1 MSNDETTGEIGNTD
15 SGNTDS
21 GKTDSSNSESGK
33 GRPTPKRKES
43 ESARKQGISVPKDPK
58 AARRAARE
66 RDRES
71 RAKSRAGLM
80 AGDPAFFPSRDAGP
94 VKAQVRNYVD
104 RRRTV
109 GEFFVPF
116 AFIVLLLGL
125 VNNPTVQTAVVYVW
139 TSVLLLVVLDTIL
152 VGILLGRSLRK
163 DFPEKSNRKGA
174 VSYGVLR
181 ALQLRRFRIPPPRI
195 KAGGKPVTPKVK
207 NK

>member
-1 MSNDETTGEIGNTD
+1 MSNETNEDFG
-15 SGNTDS
+15 
-21 GKTDSSNSESGK
+21 NSESGK

-58 AARRAARE
+58 AARRAAKD
-66 RDRES
+66 RDREA

-80 AGDPAFFPSRDAGP
+80 AGDPAFFPRRDAGP
-94 VKAQVRNYVD
+94 VKAQVRDYID

-116 AFIVLLLGL
+116 AFLVLLLGL
-125 VNNPTVQTAVVYVW
+125 VKNPSVQKVVVLIW

-152 VGILLGRSLRK
+152 IGILLGRYLRK
-163 DFPEKSNRKGA
+163 EIPEKSDRKGA

-195 KAGGKPVTPKVK
+195 KAGGKPVTPKLK
-207 NK
+207 K

>member
-1 MSNDETTGEIGNTD
+1 MSNDETTGETV
-15 SGNTDS
+15 
-21 GKTDSSNSESGK
+21 SSELGK
-33 GRPTPKRKES
+33 GRPTPKRKEA
-43 ESARKQGISVPKDPK
+43 ESARKQGITVPKDPK

-66 RDRES
+66 RDREA

-80 AGDPAFFPSRDAGP
+80 AGDPAYFPRRDAGP
-94 VKAQVRNYVD
+94 VKAQVRDYID

-116 AFIVLLLGL
+116 AFVVLLMGL
-125 VNNPTVQTAVVYVW
+125 VNNPTVQTTVVYVW

-163 DFPEKSNRKGA
+163 DYPEKSDRKGA

-195 KAGGKPVTPKVK
+195 KAGGAPVMPKIK
-207 NK
+207 KK

>member
-1 MSNDETTGEIGNTD
+1 MSNGETTGGIGNSE
-15 SGNTDS
+15 SG
-21 GKTDSSNSESGK
+21 SNESGK

-58 AARRAARE
+58 AARRAASA
-66 RDRES
+66 RDREA

-80 AGDPAFFPSRDAGP
+80 AGDPAYFPRRDAGP
-94 VKAQVRNYVD
+94 VKAQVRDYVD

-116 AFIVLLLGL
+116 AFVVLLLGL
-125 VNNPTVQTAVVYVW
+125 INNPTVQTTVVYVW
-139 TSVLLLVVLDTIL
+139 TSVLLLVVLDTIF

-163 DFPEKSNRKGA
+163 EFPQKSDRKGA

-195 KAGGKPVTPKVK
+195 KAGGKPVTPKIK
-207 NK
+207 K

>member
-1 MSNDETTGEIGNTD
+1 MSNDETTGETAGN
-15 SGNTDS
+15 
-21 GKTDSSNSESGK
+21 ESGK
-33 GRPTPKRKES
+33 GRPTPKRKEA
-43 ESARKQGISVPKDPK
+43 ESARKQGIAVPKDPK

-66 RDRES
+66 RDREA
-71 RAKSRAGLM
+71 RAKARAGLM
-80 AGDPAFFPSRDAGP
+80 AGDPAYFPRRDSGP
-94 VKAQVRNYVD
+94 VKAQVRDYVD

-116 AFIVLLLGL
+116 AFVVFLMGL
-125 VNNPTVQTAVVYVW
+125 INNPTVQATVVYVW

-163 DFPEKSNRKGA
+163 DYPEKSDRKGA

-195 KAGGKPVTPKVK
+195 KAGGMPVTPKIK
-207 NK
+207 KK

>member
-1 MSNDETTGEIGNTD
+1 MSNEETTGETGT
-15 SGNTDS
+15 
-21 GKTDSSNSESGK
+21 SESGK
-33 GRPTPKRKES
+33 GRPTPKRKEA

-58 AARRAARE
+58 AARKAARD
-66 RDRES
+66 RDREA

-80 AGDPAFFPSRDAGP
+80 AGDPAFFPRRDAGP
-94 VKAQVRNYVD
+94 VKAQVRDYID

-116 AFIVLLLGL
+116 AVVVLLLGL
-125 VNNPTVQTAVVYVW
+125 VNNPTVQTTVVYVW

-163 DFPEKSNRKGA
+163 DYPEKSDRKGA

-195 KAGGKPVTPKVK
+195 KAGGAPITPKIK
-207 NK
+207 KK

>member
-1 MSNDETTGEIGNTD
+1 MSNEETTGETGA
-15 SGNTDS
+15 
-21 GKTDSSNSESGK
+21 SESGK
-33 GRPTPKRKES
+33 GRPTPKRKEA

-58 AARRAARE
+58 AARKAARD
-66 RDRES
+66 RDREA

-80 AGDPAFFPSRDAGP
+80 AGDPAYFPRRDAGP
-94 VKAQVRNYVD
+94 VKAQVRDYID

-116 AFIVLLLGL
+116 AFVVLLLGL
-125 VNNPTVQTAVVYVW
+125 VNKPTVQTTVVYVW

-163 DFPEKSNRKGA
+163 DYPEKSDRKGA

-195 KAGGKPVTPKVK
+195 KAGGAPITPKIK
-207 NK
+207 KDK

>member
-1 MSNDETTGEIGNTD
+1 MSNDETTGD
-15 SGNTDS
+15 SGNI
-21 GKTDSSNSESGK
+21 ESGK
-33 GRPTPKRKES
+33 GRPTPKRKEA

-66 RDRES
+66 RDREA

-80 AGDPAFFPSRDAGP
+80 AGDPAYFPRRDAGP
-94 VKAQVRNYVD
+94 VKAQVRDYID

-116 AFIVLLLGL
+116 AFVVLLMGL
-125 VNNPTVQTAVVYVW
+125 VNNPTVQTTVVYVW

-163 DFPEKSNRKGA
+163 DYPEKSDRKGA

>member
-1 MSNDETTGEIGNTD
+1 MTNEETTADIGNNE
-15 SGNTDS
+15 SA
-21 GKTDSSNSESGK
+21 NSESGK

-43 ESARKQGISVPKDPK
+43 ESARKLGISVPKDPK
-58 AARRAARE
+58 AARRAASA
-66 RDRES
+66 RDREA

-80 AGDPAFFPSRDAGP
+80 AGDPAYFPRRDAGP
-94 VKAQVRNYVD
+94 VKAQVRDYVD

-116 AFIVLLLGL
+116 AFVVLLLGL
-125 VNNPTVQTAVVYVW
+125 INNPTVQTTVVYVW

-163 DFPEKSNRKGA
+163 DFPKKSDRKGA

-195 KAGGKPVTPKVK
+195 KAGGKPVTPKIK
-207 NK
+207 K

>member
-1 MSNDETTGEIGNTD
+1 MSSDETTGDIGN
-15 SGNTDS
+15 N
-21 GKTDSSNSESGK
+21 ESGK
-33 GRPTPKRKES
+33 GRPTPKRKEA

-66 RDRES
+66 RDREA

-80 AGDPAFFPSRDAGP
+80 AGDPAYFPRRDAGP
-94 VKAQVRNYVD
+94 VKAHVRDYID

-116 AFIVLLLGL
+116 AFVVLLLGL
-125 VNNPTVQTAVVYVW
+125 VNNPTVQTTVVYVW

-152 VGILLGRSLRK
+152 VGILLGRALRK
-163 DFPEKSNRKGA
+163 EFPEKSERKGA

-207 NK
+207 K

>member
-1 MSNDETTGEIGNTD
+1 MSNDETTGEIA
-15 SGNTDS
+15 S
-21 GKTDSSNSESGK
+21 SESGK
-33 GRPTPKRKES
+33 GRPTPKRKEA
-43 ESARKQGISVPKDPK
+43 ESARKQGITVPKDPK

-66 RDRES
+66 RDREA

-80 AGDPAFFPSRDAGP
+80 AGDPAYFPRRDAGP
-94 VKAQVRNYVD
+94 VKAQVRDYID

-116 AFIVLLLGL
+116 AFVVLLMGL
-125 VNNPTVQTAVVYVW
+125 VNNPTVQTTVVYVW

-163 DFPEKSNRKGA
+163 DYPDKSDRKGA

-195 KAGGKPVTPKVK
+195 KAGGKPITPKIK
-207 NK
+207 KDK

>member
-1 MSNDETTGEIGNTD
+1 MSNEETTGETGA
-15 SGNTDS
+15 
-21 GKTDSSNSESGK
+21 SESGK
-33 GRPTPKRKES
+33 GRPTPKRKEA

-58 AARRAARE
+58 AARKAARD
-66 RDRES
+66 RDREA
-71 RAKSRAGLM
+71 RARSRAGLM
-80 AGDPAFFPSRDAGP
+80 AGDPAYFPRRDAGP
-94 VKAQVRNYVD
+94 VKAQVRDYID

-116 AFIVLLLGL
+116 AFVVLLLGL
-125 VNNPTVQTAVVYVW
+125 VNNPTVQTTVVYVW

-163 DFPEKSNRKGA
+163 DYPEKSDRKGA

-195 KAGGKPVTPKVK
+195 KAGGAPITPKIK
-207 NK
+207 KK

>member
-1 MSNDETTGEIGNTD
+1 MSNEETTGEAGT
-15 SGNTDS
+15 
-21 GKTDSSNSESGK
+21 SESGK
-33 GRPTPKRKES
+33 GRPTPKRKEA

-58 AARRAARE
+58 AARKAARD
-66 RDRES
+66 RDREA

-80 AGDPAFFPSRDAGP
+80 AGDPAFFPRRDAGP
-94 VKAQVRNYVD
+94 VKAQVRDYID

-116 AFIVLLLGL
+116 AFVVLLLGL
-125 VNNPTVQTAVVYVW
+125 VNNPTVQTTVVYVW

-163 DFPEKSNRKGA
+163 DYPEKSDRKGA

-195 KAGGKPVTPKVK
+195 KAGGAPITPKIK
-207 NK
+207 KK

>member
-1 MSNDETTGEIGNTD
+1 MSSDETTGETA
-15 SGNTDS
+15 
-21 GKTDSSNSESGK
+21 NSDLGK
-33 GRPTPKRKES
+33 GRPTPKRKEA
-43 ESARKQGISVPKDPK
+43 ESARKQGITVPKDPK

-66 RDRES
+66 RDREA

-80 AGDPAFFPSRDAGP
+80 AGDPAYFPRRDAGP
-94 VKAQVRNYVD
+94 VKAQVRDYID

-116 AFIVLLLGL
+116 AFVVLLMGL

-163 DFPEKSNRKGA
+163 DYPAKSDRKGA

-195 KAGGKPVTPKVK
+195 KAGGAPVTPKVK
-207 NK
+207 KK

>member
-1 MSNDETTGEIGNTD
+1 MSNEETTGETGT
-15 SGNTDS
+15 
-21 GKTDSSNSESGK
+21 SESGK
-33 GRPTPKRKES
+33 GRPTPKRKEA

-58 AARRAARE
+58 AARKAARD
-66 RDRES
+66 RDREA

-80 AGDPAFFPSRDAGP
+80 AGDPAFFPRRDAGP
-94 VKAQVRNYVD
+94 VKAQVRDYID

-116 AFIVLLLGL
+116 AFVVLLLGL
-125 VNNPTVQTAVVYVW
+125 VNNPTVQTTVVYVW

-163 DFPEKSNRKGA
+163 DYPEKSDRKGA

-195 KAGGKPVTPKVK
+195 KAGGAPITPKIK
-207 NK
+207 KK

>member
-1 MSNDETTGEIGNTD
+1 MSNEESTGEIRNT
-15 SGNTDS
+15 
-21 GKTDSSNSESGK
+21 ESGK
-33 GRPTPKRKES
+33 GRPTPKRKEA

-66 RDRES
+66 RDREA

-80 AGDPAFFPSRDAGP
+80 AGDPAYFPRRDAGP
-94 VKAQVRNYVD
+94 VKAQVRDYID

-116 AFIVLLLGL
+116 AFVVLLMGL
-125 VNNPTVQTAVVYVW
+125 INNPTVQATVVYVW

-163 DFPEKSNRKGA
+163 DFPEKSVRKGA

-195 KAGGKPVTPKVK
+195 KVGGKPVTPKIK
-207 NK
+207 KK

>member
-1 MSNDETTGEIGNTD
+1 MSTDETTGETA
-15 SGNTDS
+15 
-21 GKTDSSNSESGK
+21 NSETGK
-33 GRPTPKRKES
+33 GRPTPKRKEA
-43 ESARKQGISVPKDPK
+43 ESARKQGITVPKDPK

-66 RDRES
+66 RDREA

-80 AGDPAFFPSRDAGP
+80 AGDPAYFPRRDAGP
-94 VKAQVRNYVD
+94 VKAQVRDYID

-116 AFIVLLLGL
+116 AFVVLLLGL
-125 VNNPTVQTAVVYVW
+125 VNNPTVQTTVVYVW

-163 DFPEKSNRKGA
+163 DYPEKSDRKGA

-195 KAGGKPVTPKVK
+195 KAGGAPITPKIK
-207 NK
+207 KK

>member
-1 MSNDETTGEIGNTD
+1 MSNEETTGET
-15 SGNTDS
+15 T
-21 GKTDSSNSESGK
+21 NSELGK
-33 GRPTPKRKES
+33 GRPTPKRKEA
-43 ESARKQGISVPKDPK
+43 ESARKQGITVPKDPK

-66 RDRES
+66 RDREA
-71 RAKSRAGLM
+71 RAKSRAGLL
-80 AGDPAFFPSRDAGP
+80 AGDPAYFPRRDAGP
-94 VKAQVRNYVD
+94 VKAQVRDYVD

-116 AFIVLLLGL
+116 AFVVLLMGL

-163 DFPEKSNRKGA
+163 DYPAKADRKGA

-195 KAGGKPVTPKVK
+195 KAGGAPVTPKIK
-207 NK
+207 KK

>member
-1 MSNDETTGEIGNTD
+1 MSNDETTGETA
-15 SGNTDS
+15 
-21 GKTDSSNSESGK
+21 NSELGK
-33 GRPTPKRKES
+33 GRPTPKRKEA
-43 ESARKQGISVPKDPK
+43 ESARKQGITVPKDPK

-66 RDRES
+66 RDREA

-80 AGDPAFFPSRDAGP
+80 AGDPAYFPRRDAGP
-94 VKAQVRNYVD
+94 VKAQVRDYID
-104 RRRTV
+104 RRCTV

-116 AFIVLLLGL
+116 AFVVLLMGL

-163 DFPEKSNRKGA
+163 DYPAKSDRKGA

-195 KAGGKPVTPKVK
+195 KAGGAPVTPKVK
-207 NK
+207 KK

>member
-1 MSNDETTGEIGNTD
+1 MSNEETTGETGT
-15 SGNTDS
+15 
-21 GKTDSSNSESGK
+21 SESGK
-33 GRPTPKRKES
+33 GRPTPKRKEA

-58 AARRAARE
+58 AARKAARD
-66 RDRES
+66 RDREA
-71 RAKSRAGLM
+71 RARSRAGLM
-80 AGDPAFFPSRDAGP
+80 AGDPAYFPRRDAGP
-94 VKAQVRNYVD
+94 VKAQVRDYID

-116 AFIVLLLGL
+116 AFVVLLLGL
-125 VNNPTVQTAVVYVW
+125 VNNPTVQTTVVYVW

-163 DFPEKSNRKGA
+163 DYPEKSDRKGA

-195 KAGGKPVTPKVK
+195 KAGGAPITPKIK
-207 NK
+207 KDK

>member
-1 MSNDETTGEIGNTD
+1 MSNDETTGETA
-15 SGNTDS
+15 
-21 GKTDSSNSESGK
+21 NSELGK
-33 GRPTPKRKES
+33 GRPTPKRKEA
-43 ESARKQGISVPKDPK
+43 ESARKQGITVPKDPK

-66 RDRES
+66 RDREA

-80 AGDPAFFPSRDAGP
+80 AGDPAYFPRRDAGP
-94 VKAQVRNYVD
+94 VKAQVRDYID

-116 AFIVLLLGL
+116 AFVVLLMGL

-163 DFPEKSNRKGA
+163 DYPAKSDRKGA

-195 KAGGKPVTPKVK
+195 KAGGAPVTPKIK
-207 NK
+207 KK

>member
-1 MSNDETTGEIGNTD
+1 MTNEETTGDIGNNE
-15 SGNTDS
+15 SAN
-21 GKTDSSNSESGK
+21 NESGK

-43 ESARKQGISVPKDPK
+43 ESARKLGISVPKDPK
-58 AARRAARE
+58 AARRAASA
-66 RDRES
+66 RDREA

-80 AGDPAFFPSRDAGP
+80 AGDPTYFPRRDAGP
-94 VKAQVRNYVD
+94 VKAQVRDYVD

-116 AFIVLLLGL
+116 AFGVLLLGL
-125 VNNPTVQTAVVYVW
+125 INNPTVQTTVVYVW

-163 DFPEKSNRKGA
+163 DFPQKSDRKGA

-195 KAGGKPVTPKVK
+195 KAGGKPVTPKIK
-207 NK
+207 K

>member
-1 MSNDETTGEIGNTD
+1 MSNDETTGEIGT
-15 SGNTDS
+15 GEIGT
-21 GKTDSSNSESGK
+21 GEAGK
-33 GRPTPKRKES
+33 GRPTPKRKEA

-58 AARRAARE
+58 AARRAASA
-66 RDRES
+66 RDREA

-80 AGDPAFFPSRDAGP
+80 AGDPAFFPRRDAGP
-94 VKAQVRNYVD
+94 VKAQVRDYVD

-116 AFIVLLLGL
+116 AFVVLLLGL
-125 VNNPTVQTAVVYVW
+125 VNNPTVQTTVVYVW

-163 DFPEKSNRKGA
+163 DYPEKSDRKGA

-195 KAGGKPVTPKVK
+195 KSGGKPVSPKIK
-207 NK
+207 K

>member
-1 MSNDETTGEIGNTD
+1 MSNEETTGETGA
-15 SGNTDS
+15 
-21 GKTDSSNSESGK
+21 SESGK
-33 GRPTPKRKES
+33 GRPTPKRKEA

-58 AARRAARE
+58 AARKAARD
-66 RDRES
+66 RDREA
-71 RAKSRAGLM
+71 RARSRAGLM
-80 AGDPAFFPSRDAGP
+80 AGDPAYFPRRDAGP
-94 VKAQVRNYVD
+94 VKAQVRDYID

-116 AFIVLLLGL
+116 AFVVLLLGL
-125 VNNPTVQTAVVYVW
+125 VNNPTVQTTVVYVW

-163 DFPEKSNRKGA
+163 DYPEKSDRKGA

-195 KAGGKPVTPKVK
+195 KAGGAPITPKIK
-207 NK
+207 KDK

>member
-1 MSNDETTGEIGNTD
+1 MSNEETTGETGA
-15 SGNTDS
+15 
-21 GKTDSSNSESGK
+21 SESGK
-33 GRPTPKRKES
+33 GRPTPKRKEA

-58 AARRAARE
+58 AARKAARD
-66 RDRES
+66 RDREA
-71 RAKSRAGLM
+71 RARSRAGLM
-80 AGDPAFFPSRDAGP
+80 AGDPAYVPRRDAGP
-94 VKAQVRNYVD
+94 VKAQVRDYID

-116 AFIVLLLGL
+116 AFVVLLLGL
-125 VNNPTVQTAVVYVW
+125 VNNPTVQTTVVYVW

-163 DFPEKSNRKGA
+163 DYPEKSDRKGA

-195 KAGGKPVTPKVK
+195 KAGGAPITPKIK
-207 NK
+207 KK

>member
-1 MSNDETTGEIGNTD
+1 MSNGETTGGIGNSE
-15 SGNTDS
+15 SG
-21 GKTDSSNSESGK
+21 SNESGK

-58 AARRAARE
+58 AARRAASA
-66 RDRES
+66 RDREA

-80 AGDPAFFPSRDAGP
+80 AGDPAYFPRRDAGP
-94 VKAQVRNYVD
+94 VKAQVRDYVD

-116 AFIVLLLGL
+116 AFVVLLLGL
-125 VNNPTVQTAVVYVW
+125 INNPTVQTTVVYVW

-163 DFPEKSNRKGA
+163 EFPQKSDRKGA

-195 KAGGKPVTPKVK
+195 KAGGKPVTPKIK
-207 NK
+207 K

>member
-1 MSNDETTGEIGNTD
+1 MSNDETTGETA
-15 SGNTDS
+15 
-21 GKTDSSNSESGK
+21 NSELGK
-33 GRPTPKRKES
+33 GRPTPKRKEA
-43 ESARKQGISVPKDPK
+43 ESARKQGITVPKDPK

-66 RDRES
+66 RDREA

-80 AGDPAFFPSRDAGP
+80 AGDPAYFPRRDAGP
-94 VKAQVRNYVD
+94 VKAQVRDYID

-116 AFIVLLLGL
+116 AFVVLLMGL
-125 VNNPTVQTAVVYVW
+125 VNNPTVQATVVYVW

-163 DFPEKSNRKGA
+163 DYPEKSDRKGA

-195 KAGGKPVTPKVK
+195 KAGGAPITPKIK
-207 NK
+207 K

>member
-1 MSNDETTGEIGNTD
+1 MSNEETTGETGA
-15 SGNTDS
+15 
-21 GKTDSSNSESGK
+21 SESGK
-33 GRPTPKRKES
+33 GRPTPKRKEA

-58 AARRAARE
+58 AARKAARD
-66 RDRES
+66 RDREA

-80 AGDPAFFPSRDAGP
+80 AGDPAYFPRRDAGP
-94 VKAQVRNYVD
+94 VKAQVRDYID

-116 AFIVLLLGL
+116 AFVVLLLGL
-125 VNNPTVQTAVVYVW
+125 VNNPTVQTTVVYVW

-163 DFPEKSNRKGA
+163 DFPEKSDRKGA

-195 KAGGKPVTPKVK
+195 KAGGAPVTPKLK
-207 NK
+207 KK

>member
-1 MSNDETTGEIGNTD
+1 MSNEETTGETGT
-15 SGNTDS
+15 
-21 GKTDSSNSESGK
+21 SESGK
-33 GRPTPKRKES
+33 GRPTPKRKEA

-58 AARRAARE
+58 AARKAARD
-66 RDRES
+66 RDREA

-80 AGDPAFFPSRDAGP
+80 AGDPAYFPRRDAGP
-94 VKAQVRNYVD
+94 VKAQVRDYVD

-116 AFIVLLLGL
+116 AFVVLLLGL
-125 VNNPTVQTAVVYVW
+125 VNNPTVQTTVVYVW

-163 DFPEKSNRKGA
+163 DYPEKSDRKGA

-195 KAGGKPVTPKVK
+195 KAGGAPITPKIK
-207 NK
+207 KK

>member
-1 MSNDETTGEIGNTD
+1 MSTDETTGETA
-15 SGNTDS
+15 
-21 GKTDSSNSESGK
+21 NSETGK
-33 GRPTPKRKES
+33 GRPTPKRKEA
-43 ESARKQGISVPKDPK
+43 ESARKQGITVPKDPK

-66 RDRES
+66 RDREA

-80 AGDPAFFPSRDAGP
+80 AGDPAYFPRRDAGP
-94 VKAQVRNYVD
+94 VKAQVRDYVD

-116 AFIVLLLGL
+116 AFVVLLMGL
-125 VNNPTVQTAVVYVW
+125 INNPTVQTTVVYVW

-163 DFPEKSNRKGA
+163 DYPEKSERKGA

-195 KAGGKPVTPKVK
+195 KAGGAPITPKIK
-207 NK
+207 KK

>member
-1 MSNDETTGEIGNTD
+1 MSNETNEDFG
-15 SGNTDS
+15 
-21 GKTDSSNSESGK
+21 NSESGK

-58 AARRAARE
+58 AARRAAKD
-66 RDRES
+66 RDREA

-80 AGDPAFFPSRDAGP
+80 AGDPAFFPRRDAGP
-94 VKAQVRNYVD
+94 VKAQVRDYID

-116 AFIVLLLGL
+116 AFLVLLLGL
-125 VNNPTVQTAVVYVW
+125 VKNPSVQKVVVLIW

-152 VGILLGRSLRK
+152 IGILLGRFLRK
-163 DFPEKSNRKGA
+163 EFPEKSDRKGA

-195 KAGGKPVTPKVK
+195 KAGGKPVTPKLK
-207 NK
+207 K

>member
-1 MSNDETTGEIGNTD
+1 MSNEETTGGFGNSE
-15 SGNTDS
+15 SG
-21 GKTDSSNSESGK
+21 SNESGK

-43 ESARKQGISVPKDPK
+43 ESARKLGISVPKDPK
-58 AARRAARE
+58 TARRAANA
-66 RDRES
+66 RDREA

-80 AGDPAFFPSRDAGP
+80 AGDPAYFPRRDAGP
-94 VKAQVRNYVD
+94 VKAQVRDYVD

-116 AFIVLLLGL
+116 AFVVLLLGL
-125 VNNPTVQTAVVYVW
+125 INNPTVQTTVVYVW

-163 DFPEKSNRKGA
+163 DFPQKSDRKGA

-181 ALQLRRFRIPPPRI
+181 ALQLRRFRIPPPRL
-195 KAGGKPVTPKVK
+195 KAGGKPVTPKIK
-207 NK
+207 K

>member
-1 MSNDETTGEIGNTD
+1 MTNEETTADIGNNE
-15 SGNTDS
+15 SA
-21 GKTDSSNSESGK
+21 NSESGK

-43 ESARKQGISVPKDPK
+43 ESARKLGISVPKDPK
-58 AARRAARE
+58 AARRAASA
-66 RDRES
+66 RDREA

-80 AGDPAFFPSRDAGP
+80 AGDPTYFPRRDAGP
-94 VKAQVRNYVD
+94 VKAQDRDYVD

-116 AFIVLLLGL
+116 AFVVLLLGL
-125 VNNPTVQTAVVYVW
+125 INNPTVQTTVVYVW

-163 DFPEKSNRKGA
+163 DFPKKSDRKGA

-195 KAGGKPVTPKVK
+195 KAGGKPVTPKIK
-207 NK
+207 K

>member
-1 MSNDETTGEIGNTD
+1 MSNDETTGETA
-15 SGNTDS
+15 
-21 GKTDSSNSESGK
+21 NSEIGK
-33 GRPTPKRKES
+33 GRPTPKRKEA
-43 ESARKQGISVPKDPK
+43 ESARKQGITVPKDPK

-66 RDRES
+66 RDREA

-80 AGDPAFFPSRDAGP
+80 AGDPAYFPRRDAGP
-94 VKAQVRNYVD
+94 VKAQVRDYID

-116 AFIVLLLGL
+116 AFVVLLMGL
-125 VNNPTVQTAVVYVW
+125 VNNPTVQATVVYVW

-163 DFPEKSNRKGA
+163 DYPAKSDRKGA

-195 KAGGKPVTPKVK
+195 KAGGAPVTPKVK
-207 NK
+207 